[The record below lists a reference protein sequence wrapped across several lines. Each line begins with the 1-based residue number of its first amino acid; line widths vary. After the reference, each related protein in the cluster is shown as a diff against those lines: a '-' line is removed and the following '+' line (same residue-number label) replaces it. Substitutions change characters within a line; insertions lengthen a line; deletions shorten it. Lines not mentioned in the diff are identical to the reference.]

1 MGPCRGESL
10 ARRIVRPIAVLGAT
24 AAEVEP
30 LRVALGKPAPEQR
43 AGFDIWQGRLG
54 DAQVVLV
61 RSGPGKVWAA
71 AATQLALERFQPRC
85 LLMTGACG
93 SLDPAV
99 GVGDVLLGERLVP
112 HDLAWITGG
121 GDVRDGVPYTDAE
134 GHTFRLASLV
144 ADPALVAHAARAASA
159 LHLPAREAD
168 GRSRRALPATIASG
182 DQFIASA
189 AKRRW
194 LRETF
199 GALGCER
206 EGLAAAQVAL
216 AHGVPFLLV
225 KGASDAADETI
236 DADPARLVLWEDQHA
251 LDQAYRRLAA
261 GEILPT
267 PIGDGLR
274 ASFRYA
280 AANAARVVEG
290 IVLALGA

>member
-1 MGPCRGESL
+1 M
-10 ARRIVRPIAVLGAT
+10 ARRIARPIAVLGAT

-30 LRVALGKPAPEQR
+30 LRLALGDPAPEQR
-43 AGFDIWQGRLG
+43 AGFDIWPGRLG
-54 DAQVVLV
+54 DADVVLV

-71 AATQLALERFQPRC
+71 AAAQLALERFRPRC

-99 GVGDVLLGERLVP
+99 GVGDVLLAERLVP
-112 HDLAWITGG
+112 HDLAWVTGA

-144 ADPALVAHAARAASA
+144 ADPALLAEAARAASG
-159 LHLPAREAD
+159 LHLPAPEA
-168 GRSRRALPATIASG
+168 GGPARRALPATVASG
-182 DQFIASA
+182 DQFIASTT
-189 AKRRW
+189 KRRW
-194 LRETF
+194 LREAF

-216 AHGVPFLLV
+216 AHGLPFLLI

-236 DADPARLVLWEDQHA
+236 DGDPARLLLWEDQHA

-261 GEILPT
+261 GETLPT

-280 AANAARVVEG
+280 AANAARVVE
-290 IVLALGA
+290 ALIAGRP

>member
-1 MGPCRGESL
+1 MDP
-10 ARRIVRPIAVLGAT
+10 IVVLGAT

-30 LRVALGKPAPEQR
+30 LRLALGEPARESR

-54 DAQVVLV
+54 DAEVVLV
-61 RSGPGKVWAA
+61 RSGTGKVWAA
-71 AATQLALERFQPRC
+71 AAAQLALDRFQPRC

-93 SLDPAV
+93 SLDAAV
-99 GVGDVLLGERLVP
+99 GVGDVLLAERLVP
-112 HDLAWITGG
+112 HDLAWITGA
-121 GDVRDGVPYTDAE
+121 GDVRDGVPYTDAV
-134 GHTFRLASLV
+134 GHSFRLASLV
-144 ADPALVAHAARAASA
+144 ADPALLAEAVRAASA
-159 LHLPAREAD
+159 LHLPAPEAD
-168 GRSRRALPATIASG
+168 GPARRALLATIASG

-199 GALGCER
+199 GAQACER

-225 KGASDAADETI
+225 KGASDAADESI
-236 DADPARLVLWEDQHA
+236 DADPSRLVLWEDQHS
-251 LDQAYRRLAA
+251 LDQAYRLLAA

-280 AANAARVVEG
+280 AANAARVVEA